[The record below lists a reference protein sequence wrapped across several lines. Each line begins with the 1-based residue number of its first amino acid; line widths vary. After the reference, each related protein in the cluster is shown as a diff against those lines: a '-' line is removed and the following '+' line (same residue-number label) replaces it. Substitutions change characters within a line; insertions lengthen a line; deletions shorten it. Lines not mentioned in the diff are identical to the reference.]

1 MKPMKTLNGY
11 EIVDAQARS
20 DIEELKQKGGNV
32 DLTNYYTK
40 EEVDTA
46 ITNAI
51 NKIAVA
57 EERSY

>member
-1 MKPMKTLNGY
+1 MKTLNGY
-11 EIVDAQARS
+11 EIVDAKARE
-20 DIEELKQKGGNV
+20 DIEVLKQSGGNV

-40 EEVDTA
+40 DEVDTA

-51 NKIAVA
+51 NNIAVA